1 MRDGLHACAGIEFK
15 WGAIINRDA
24 YGGLVVGYAGIK
36 YVRNLQVLS
45 VSSTDRLLHSLVENS
60 ACRVN
65 CGTYYQ
71 VVRRDSPKQ
80 FFGGQESLAGLHDD
94 RQYPFPDK
102 KQPCQNVSPT
112 CGIAAC
118 TAKAHW

>member
-1 MRDGLHACAGIEFK
+1 
-15 WGAIINRDA
+15 
-24 YGGLVVGYAGIK
+24 
-36 YVRNLQVLS
+36 VLS
-45 VSSTDRLLHSLVENS
+45 VSSADRLLHFLVEYS
-60 ACRVN
+60 ACRVD
-65 CGTYYQ
+65 CGTYYRI
-71 VVRRDSPKQ
+71 VGPDSPNQ

-94 RQYPFPDK
+94 RQYPFPDE